1 MLKLFYL
8 KFGSLLKFKKEKKKN
23 ILPFIKKKKLILIT
37 KRKMGCAIHETTQ
50 QKQDCC
56 QSNNQKITNKPSN
69 LKESH
74 SALVKILESA
84 PIRPTTNQIESPKH
98 HHYRKRHSKI
108 TDDLDRSSEEDEN
121 EVILGTSK
129 CPWKKNRIWRTNKLD
144 DNNDNKMDTDEDNSM
159 DDSCRRNSLD
169 SLEGGCHNDSGCDSD
184 CPENITELCKKFDE
198 NLTEEDV
205 GLFLFFFLL
214 FIVPNK
220 ND

>member
-1 MLKLFYL
+1 
-8 KFGSLLKFKKEKKKN
+8 
-23 ILPFIKKKKLILIT
+23 
-37 KRKMGCAIHETTQ
+37 MGCAIHETTQ

-84 PIRPTTNQIESPKH
+84 PIRPIETPKH

-108 TDDLDRSSEEDEN
+108 TDDLDRSSEEDEK
-121 EVILGTSK
+121 EIILGTSK
-129 CPWKKNRIWRTNKLD
+129 CPWKKNREWRTNNL
-144 DNNDNKMDTDEDNSM
+144 NDNKMDTDEDNSM
-159 DDSCRRNSLD
+159 DDLCRRNSMD
-169 SLEGGCHNDSGCDSD
+169 SSEGGCHNDSGCDSD

-205 GLFLFFFLL
+205 GLFFI
-214 FIVPNK
+214 IVPNK
-220 ND
+220 